1 MSEELAHDHVGV
13 GTDEVHVAPI
23 EAVLQPVVLRRA
35 VVTLELARRG
45 VAKDQ
50 NLEGIRGKI
59 TGKSSK
65 LKKVRRWEGRDKS
78 FPFISG

>member
-1 MSEELAHDHVGV
+1 MLVAEELAHDHVGV
-13 GTDEVHVAPI
+13 GADEVDVAAV

-50 NLEGIRGKI
+50 NLEGIRG
-59 TGKSSK
+59 GNN
-65 LKKVRRWEGRDKS
+65 R
-78 FPFISG
+78 